1 VSGVIVSFLELAC
14 TGQIYLPAIRMM
26 LFDVAG
32 LWLKAVFYLLVYNLA
47 FVVPLLGV
55 FLLAYFGVTSEQL
68 RGWLTRRM
76 GVTKLATALFFSGLG
91 ALILLIELR

>member
-1 VSGVIVSFLELAC
+1 VSFLELVC

-47 FVVPLLGV
+47 FVVPLLGI
-55 FLLAYFGVTSEQL
+55 FFLAYFGVTSEQL
-68 RGWLTRRM
+68 RAWLNRHM
-76 GVTKLATALFFSGLG
+76 GITKLATAVFFAALG
-91 ALILLIELR
+91 VLILVIELW